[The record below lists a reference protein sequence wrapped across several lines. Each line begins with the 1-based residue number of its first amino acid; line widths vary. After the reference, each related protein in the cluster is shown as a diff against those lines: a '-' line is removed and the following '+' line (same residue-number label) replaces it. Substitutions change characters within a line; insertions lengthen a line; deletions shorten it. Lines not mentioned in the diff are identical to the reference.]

1 MFAGSIMKGVAIML
15 APLSAG
21 LGSAVGE
28 NSATWIFNRMPA
40 STGGAGPS
48 DVEDFDDICRAQLAH
63 AALLAQGVVNI
74 VESLIFAEGT
84 RSAWGIGVAVA
95 EVGVAR
101 IGVWIGARRIWIGVV
116 VVGGLNISVV
126 YSVHVHARR
135 VGCVV
140 VIDRVGFVSF
150 SNLPYK
156 LGVEVEGVVG
166 LHVSGRHVVILGDL
180 V

>member
-15 APLSAG
+15 APLSTG

-28 NSATWIFNRMPA
+28 NSATWIFNRVPA

-95 EVGVAR
+95 EVGLTR
-101 IGVWIGARRIWIGVV
+101 IGIWIGARRIWIGMAL
-116 VVGGLNISVV
+116 VGRLRISVLYDV
-126 YSVHVHARR
+126 NVHGAGH
-135 VGCVV
+135 VV
-140 VIDRVGFVSF
+140 EVDRVSF
-150 SNLPYK
+150 EFES
-156 LGVEVEGVVG
+156 
-166 LHVSGRHVVILGDL
+166 
-180 V
+180 

>member
-101 IGVWIGARRIWIGVV
+101 IGVWIGVGRIWICMV
-116 VVGGLNISVV
+116 VVGGLRVYVV
-126 YSVHVHARR
+126 YSVQVHVHMA
-135 VGCVV
+135 GCVIE
-140 VIDRVGFVSF
+140 IDRVCFVSCF
-150 SNLPYK
+150 DFLHK
-156 LGVEVEGVVG
+156 LGVGVEGLAGAQV
-166 LHVSGRHVVILGDL
+166 LG

>member
-1 MFAGSIMKGVAIML
+1 MFAGSIMKGVAIMI

-74 VESLIFAEGT
+74 VESLVFAEGT

-95 EVGVAR
+95 SWSGEDWSLDWSEEDLDWRGCSWRVEDFC
-101 IGVWIGARRIWIGVV
+101 
-116 VVGGLNISVV
+116 SVQR
-126 YSVHVHARR
+126 SRS
-135 VGCVV
+135 C
-140 VIDRVGFVSF
+140 S
-150 SNLPYK
+150 
-156 LGVEVEGVVG
+156 
-166 LHVSGRHVVILGDL
+166 
-180 V
+180 